1 MGVKEVQQQGRSLPF
16 LGSAKEFG
24 NALEG
29 WMPETNGKK
38 LLWIK
43 VKGGVHDAME
53 IKVLYE

>member
-16 LGSAKEFG
+16 LSSAKEFG

-38 LLWIK
+38 LLRIK
-43 VKGGVHDAME
+43 VKSGVNDAME